1 MLKKILIYSLLSIFL
16 ISSAW
21 NFYYSFIH
29 FISTNLSVRQSYY
42 FPNDVKNKG
51 THQGGEAYRLTT
63 RKHKLELAKF
73 NYSNVLKSFVE
84 LSHIDPLNT
93 NFSNEYELIM
103 LLYELGTLPNSLKR
117 ESALFIPK
125 TFTAYWNLSCD
136 THMPPFVAPAI
147 ANMAMIEG
155 LPLRAQK
162 NSCYSHFNN
171 YGYSTYK
178 IRGIKAK
185 WIEMDHEKIC
195 QKAKLAGF
203 KRIIEINENKIG
215 EITTIYHECGG

>member
-1 MLKKILIYSLLSIFL
+1 MNLMLKKILIYSLLSIFL

-51 THQGGEAYRLTT
+51 THWGGQTYRLTT
-63 RKHKLELAKF
+63 RKHKIELAKF
-73 NYSNVLKSFVE
+73 NYSNVYQSFLE

-93 NFSNEYELIM
+93 NFSKEYELIKF
-103 LLYELGTLPNSLKR
+103 LYELSTLPNSLKR
-117 ESALFIPK
+117 ESALYIPK
-125 TFTAYWNLSCD
+125 TMKVYWNLSCD
-136 THMPPFVAPAI
+136 THMPPLVVPAI
-147 ANMAMIEG
+147 VNMAMIEG
-155 LPLRAQK
+155 LPLRDPK
-162 NSCYSHFNN
+162 NSCYSHFND
-171 YGYSTYK
+171 YGYSTYR

-195 QKAKLAGF
+195 QKAKLVGF
-203 KRIIEINENKIG
+203 IKNYRNQ
-215 EITTIYHECGG
+215 